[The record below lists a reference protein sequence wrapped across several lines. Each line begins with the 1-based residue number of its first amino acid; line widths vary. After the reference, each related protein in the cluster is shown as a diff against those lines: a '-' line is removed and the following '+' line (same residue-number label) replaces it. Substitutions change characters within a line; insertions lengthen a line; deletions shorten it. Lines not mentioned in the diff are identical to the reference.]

1 MNLPA
6 NNILSEI
13 EPGEMEMR
21 ECYFSFGEGKEVL
34 DNVTFKVEKGSF
46 TCLCGPSGCGKTS
59 IINLLAG
66 YAVPDMGECLI
77 DGVPVHGPGRDRLVV
92 FQETALLPW
101 MTLWENTIYGPRVQ
115 GKDLMGEVAD
125 RAEELINMVGLTG
138 FEEKYPSQLS
148 GGMQRRAEL
157 VRALINQPKVLL
169 MDEPFRGLDA
179 MTRAIMQEYIIKL
192 FEQTGTT
199 ILFVTAELEEA
210 IFVGDVA
217 YFLTA
222 GPARV
227 KKELKINLPR
237 PRKFEHLTSPEFVEL
252 QREAIE
258 TVDEEAQKAFSAFLK
273 AKEKVV
279 RQNA

>member
-1 MNLPA
+1 MSLPA
-6 NNILSEI
+6 RNMISEV
-13 EPGEMEMR
+13 EPGEMEMK

-34 DNVTFKVEKGSF
+34 DNVSFKVEKGSF
-46 TCLCGPSGCGKTS
+46 TCFCGPSGCGKTS

-66 YAVPDMGECLI
+66 YAVPDMGECTI
-77 DGVPVHGPGRDRLVV
+77 DGVPVHGPGADRLVV

-101 MTLWENTIYGPRVQ
+101 MTLWENTLYGPKVQ

-157 VRALINQPKVLL
+157 IRALINQPKVLL

-179 MTRAIMQEYIIKL
+179 MTRGIMQEYIIKL

-210 IFVGDVA
+210 IFLGDVA

-222 GPARV
+222 APATV
-227 KKELKINLPR
+227 KKRLVIDLPR
-237 PRKFEHLTSPEFVEL
+237 PRKFEHLTTPAFVEL

-258 TVDEEAQKAFSAFLK
+258 TVDQEAQKAFSAFAK
-273 AKEKVV
+273 AREKRA
-279 RQNA
+279 RQNM

>member
-1 MNLPA
+1 MSLPA
-6 NNILSEI
+6 LNTVTGV

-21 ECYFSFGEGKEVL
+21 GVYYSFGEGKEVL
-34 DNVTFKVEKGSF
+34 DNVSFKVEKGSF
-46 TCLCGPSGCGKTS
+46 TCFCGPSGCGKTS

-66 YAVPDMGECLI
+66 YTVPDMGECLI
-77 DGVPVHGPGRDRLVV
+77 DGVPVNGPGADRLVV

-101 MTLWENTIYGPRVQ
+101 MTLWENTLYGPKVQ

-157 VRALINQPKVLL
+157 IRALINQPKVLL

-179 MTRAIMQEYIIKL
+179 MTRSIMQEYIIKL
-192 FEQTGTT
+192 FEHSGTT

-217 YFLTA
+217 YFLTVA
-222 GPARV
+222 PASV
-227 KKELKINLPR
+227 KKRMVIDLPR
-237 PRKFEHLTSPEFVEL
+237 PRKFEHLTTSNFVEL

-258 TVDEEAQKAFSAFLK
+258 TVDEEAQKAFSAFVK
-273 AKEKVV
+273 AKEK
-279 RQNA
+279 RTK